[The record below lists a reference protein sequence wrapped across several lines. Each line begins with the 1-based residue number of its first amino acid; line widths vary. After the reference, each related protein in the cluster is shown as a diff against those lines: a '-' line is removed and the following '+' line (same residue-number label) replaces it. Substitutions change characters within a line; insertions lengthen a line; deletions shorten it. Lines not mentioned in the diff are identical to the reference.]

1 MWLNPAVQH
10 SYSMLF
16 KCVAYLSFLHRKVE
30 QLYSLGLLFMQR
42 IPILHFY
49 YQIAAE
55 IKLNWLS
62 FIDLRKQSLK

>member
-1 MWLNPAVQH
+1 
-10 SYSMLF
+10 
-16 KCVAYLSFLHRKVE
+16 
-30 QLYSLGLLFMQR
+30 MQR

-62 FIDLRKQSLK
+62 FIALRKQSLNHEKPLK